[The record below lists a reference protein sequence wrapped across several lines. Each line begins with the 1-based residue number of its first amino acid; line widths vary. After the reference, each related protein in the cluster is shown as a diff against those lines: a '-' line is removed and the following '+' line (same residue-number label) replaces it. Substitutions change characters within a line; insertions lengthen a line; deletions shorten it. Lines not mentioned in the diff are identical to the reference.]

1 MPPILSKRR
10 YELVGLAVGV
20 VFAVLHV
27 STARVRAGL
36 SKDEE
41 QSAGAFVRVVQ
52 TIEGRAN
59 DFQFRLRGE
68 RTPHPDVVIVEA
80 DEKSA
85 QRFGQW
91 PWNRALFGKA
101 IEQMVA
107 ANVSAIG
114 MDITFT
120 DRAPDARAGERAIID
135 RLSQLSP
142 STPELEAVLGE
153 LRGKTTQSPDDLLAA
168 SMKRAGKRLVQG
180 VIPYP
185 PSDRA
190 AFGPETEAR
199 FAADL
204 APAIIKDV
212 PATTRGSRWPIS
224 MKASL
229 WTNWGAQTPLPVLS
243 AAGTHF
249 GHFSMVPDVDGTIR
263 RVAPLAKLVGL
274 EGLLPSMALQAAAV
288 KLGAAVVPQVEA
300 DEDIRP
306 PDKDVV
312 GIHLVREG
320 GDVVDV
326 PFAAQSPFVILN
338 YLGPG
343 RVFPHVSLV
352 DVVEGS
358 FDPKTFDGKVA
369 LVGVTLVGNMGDQRV
384 TPFSELEAGVYTHA
398 TLVSNILSQDFL
410 RRPLQLFWFEVLSL
424 VFLGLALGALI
435 PRAKRFLLKG
445 VVILGA
451 VVAWALFDQLMLS
464 ANYQVTTLWPLMD
477 IAVASFAVVFLGYL
491 SVDREKLKMRST
503 FQRYLGEDVMEAAL
517 QNPDRLNIG
526 EKREMTVMF
535 SDIRGF
541 TTLSERMSPE
551 ALASFINEYLSPMTK
566 IVFDTKG
573 TLDKYIGDAVMAFW
587 NAPLDVP
594 DHGVQACRAA
604 VLMLQKL
611 EELKKD
617 WRERGF
623 PELDIGI
630 GINTGHMV
638 VGNMGSDVR
647 VDYTVLGDSV
657 NLGSRLEGTNKE
669 YDTHVIISE
678 FTYAHVKDHMA
689 CRRLGAV
696 RVKGKTKPVGIYELR
711 GIGLPTG
718 AEAEAIAACD
728 QAHSAWAQR
737 RWDEASALFQKV
749 LAIWPNDYTTKK
761 YLAEIE
767 ELKAHPPPADW
778 DGVVSLKTK

>member
-1 MPPILSKRR
+1 MPPVLSKRR

-20 VFAVLHV
+20 SFAVLHV

-91 PWNRALFGKA
+91 PWSRALFGQA
-101 IEQMVA
+101 IEHMVD
-107 ANVSAIG
+107 ANVAAIG

-120 DRAPDARAGERAIID
+120 DRAPDTHAGERAMIE
-135 RLSQLSP
+135 RLAKLP
-142 STPELEAVLGE
+142 AVTPELEAVMAD
-153 LRGKTTQSPDDLLAA
+153 LRQKASDSPDEALAQA
-168 SMKRAGKRLVQG
+168 MRKAGKRLVQG

-185 PSDRA
+185 ASDRA

-204 APAIIKDV
+204 APALLKEV
-212 PATTRGSRWPIS
+212 PAPTRGATWPIS

-243 AAGTHF
+243 ATGTHF

-288 KLGAAVVPQVEA
+288 KLQAKVVPQVEP
-300 DEDIRP
+300 DSDIRP
-306 PDKDVV
+306 ADKDVI
-312 GIHLVREG
+312 GIHLVTEAG
-320 GDVVDV
+320 VVDV

-338 YLGPG
+338 YLGRG
-343 RVFPHVSLV
+343 GVFPHVSLV
-352 DVVEGS
+352 DVVEGA
-358 FDPKTFDGKVA
+358 FDRKAFDGKVA
-369 LVGVTLVGNMGDQRV
+369 LMGVTLVGNMGDQRV

-398 TLVSNILSQDFL
+398 TLVSNILSKDFL
-410 RRPLQLFWFEVLSL
+410 RRPLELYWAEVLLL
-424 VFLGLALGALI
+424 VVLGLLI
-435 PRAKRFLLKG
+435 G
-445 VVILGA
+445 VVIPRVRSFLVKGLVMFGA
-451 VVAWALFDQLMLS
+451 LSAWAIFDQLMLS
-464 ANYQVTTLWPLMD
+464 AGYQVTTLWPLLD
-477 IAVASFAVVFLGYL
+477 IAVASFSVVFLGYL

-587 NAPLDVP
+587 NAPLDVA
-594 DHGVQACRAA
+594 DHGIQACRAA
-604 VLMLQKL
+604 VLMLDKL

-617 WRERGF
+617 WRARGF
-623 PELDIGI
+623 PELEIGI
-630 GINTGHMV
+630 GINTGFMV

-669 YDTHVIISE
+669 YDTRVIISE
-678 FTYAHVKDHMA
+678 FTYAHVKDHMS

-711 GIGLPTG
+711 AIGLPTG
-718 AEAEAIAACD
+718 TEAEAITACD
-728 QAHSAWAQR
+728 QALNAWTAR
-737 RWDEASALFQKV
+737 RWDEAAALFQKV

-761 YLAEIE
+761 YLSEIE
-767 ELKAHPPPADW
+767 EFRAHPPPPDW